1 MKCNEEQIKRTLM
14 DYINT
19 EYHDYAIL
27 IDGQWGS
34 GKTFFIK
41 NVVVPMIKD
50 RTSKKTL
57 YISTYGIKS
66 TKDIDKKIY
75 FEIINSNIPQKK
87 SINLIKKGSKVV
99 ISGAKILKDFLK
111 LPSTSYENINS
122 FLSMFQK
129 LENYV
134 IIFDDIERCQIPI
147 NELLG
152 YINNYTEHRKIK
164 VIIIANE
171 TEIIKNDLS
180 SNLEFKYLIATNE
193 KIEYKEK
200 KSIPQEIAQYYN
212 KIDGTGSNDIK
223 HLNKKDLDKRIEE
236 LFGEDKKYKQIREKL
251 IGNTIY
257 YIPDIEKISQQ
268 LINQYIK
275 DRDIAERITSEKEF
289 IANLMGRYNHPNIRT
304 LKIVLEKFNS
314 ILWCI
319 RNENIPKDE
328 KYYSTLNL
336 IFDNILYS
344 MIKYKKGEQ
353 LSQWDGKCEY
363 ASIVDDFYYTVKVF
377 RFVDDLI
384 LYSILDEEKIKKV
397 ILDYINKVNVP
408 LDKNDAI
415 KRLDKYWE
423 LEDKE
428 VQECIEELKDKILH
442 NRYQVELYPEI
453 IMKLVKI
460 KRMGFVNLNI
470 KEYIDNIKN
479 NIEIGD
485 KEIDFSEF
493 HLMASNQEELNEYN
507 SYVKI
512 LKEFTINK
520 EEERKQNSING
531 LLEYKDGWGYSFYEY
546 CSMRKTEILL
556 SKAFFSL
563 IDISLL
569 SDTIEKSKTVDIAYF
584 RRSVYNIYNFE
595 NIKELYK
602 EDTPNLIK
610 FEKELK
616 KRISND
622 NITKKYNQNLLLED
636 IENIIKRLNS

>member
-1 MKCNEEQIKRTLM
+1 MKCNEEQIKRTVM

-200 KSIPQEIAQYYN
+200 KSISQEIAQYYN
-212 KIDGTGSNDIK
+212 ERDGTGSNDIK

-314 ILWCI
+314 ILGCI

-328 KYYSTLNL
+328 KYYCTLIS

-344 MIKYKKGEQ
+344 MIKYKKGEH
-353 LSQWDGKCEY
+353 LSQWDGECEY
-363 ASIVDDFYYTVKVF
+363 ANIVDDFYYTVKVF

-384 LYSILDEEKIKKV
+384 LYSILDEGRIKKV

-408 LDKNDAI
+408 LDKNDVV

-423 LEDKE
+423 LEDEE
-428 VQECIEELKDKILH
+428 VQECIEELKDKILQ
-442 NRYQVELYPEI
+442 NRYQIELYPEI

-507 SYVKI
+507 RYVKI

-569 SDTIEKSKTVDIAYF
+569 LDTIEKSKTVDIAYF
-584 RRSVYNIYNFE
+584 RKSIYNIYNFE

-610 FEKELK
+610 FVTELTK
-616 KRISND
+616 KISND
-622 NITKKYNQNLLLED
+622 SITRKYNQNLLLED